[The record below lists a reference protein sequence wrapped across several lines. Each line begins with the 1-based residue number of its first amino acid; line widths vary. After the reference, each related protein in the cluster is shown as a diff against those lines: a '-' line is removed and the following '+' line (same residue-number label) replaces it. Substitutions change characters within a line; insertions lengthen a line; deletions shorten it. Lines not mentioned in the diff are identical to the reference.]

1 MSMLLPSAL
10 HASFTLTAL
19 FTTAPTTGRIKVATR
34 FPHSNPAH
42 PSSSESSYAAVNLPS
57 PNHSESLPKQQADI
71 PTDSTSEKIGNPVWK
86 RPGQHCLWKI
96 HFRYAPPPTELPQP
110 SDSKFERVQQ
120 VTLTQ
125 HGKEYLQ
132 EVQMEDGKQWEYWS
146 LNGAELDGAGSE
158 DSLSLRPA
166 RNRHARRATDTSK
179 GDPNANDLAEQESNS
194 SKAKN
199 AGLEDYHSLD
209 AMRWI
214 RPEHYK
220 ATLEIDGQQMLV
232 FILPS
237 KTLTKGEQ
245 RSKTQYYRSP
255 LGGLPMRPGVTAA
268 AIHAG
273 SKLPAFLQKD
283 LEWRVYEFTSLRN
296 ERLVYPRRVT
306 RFLEQL
312 APAFKSSPKPLP

>member
-1 MSMLLPSAL
+1 M
-10 HASFTLTAL
+10 
-19 FTTAPTTGRIKVATR
+19 
-34 FPHSNPAH
+34 
-42 PSSSESSYAAVNLPS
+42 
-57 PNHSESLPKQQADI
+57 
-71 PTDSTSEKIGNPVWK
+71 DSTNDKTGNPVWK

-96 HFRYAPPPTELPQP
+96 RFRYAPSPTEPSKP
-110 SDSKFERVQQ
+110 SDSEIERVQQ

-146 LNGAELDGAGSE
+146 LNGAELDGAGGD

-166 RNRHARRATDTSK
+166 RGRRARRVTDTFK

-194 SKAKN
+194 TTTKN
-199 AGLEDYHSLD
+199 AGFEDYHSLN

-220 ATLEIDGQQMLV
+220 ATLEIDGQPLLV
-232 FILPS
+232 FVLPS
-237 KTLTKGEQ
+237 ETLTKEEP
-245 RSKTQYYRSP
+245 RSKTQYYKSP

-273 SKLPAFLQKD
+273 TRLPAFLQKD
-283 LEWRVYEFTSLRN
+283 LEWRVYEFSPLRN

-312 APAFKSSPKPLP
+312 APAFKFGPKPLP